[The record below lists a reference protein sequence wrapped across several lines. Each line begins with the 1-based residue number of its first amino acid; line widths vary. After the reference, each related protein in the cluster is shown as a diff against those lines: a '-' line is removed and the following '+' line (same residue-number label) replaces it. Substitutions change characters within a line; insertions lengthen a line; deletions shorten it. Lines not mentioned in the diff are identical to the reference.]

1 MTTRLILGV
10 NGQDGI
16 LLSRLLDSKQI
27 KTIGVGSQSSAS
39 QHIPS
44 GQRYYS
50 LDIRDTQKI
59 IDLINSLE
67 VGIVYNLA
75 GLSSVVESFRDPQ
88 TTLDVNYGA
97 VSALLEAIYAG
108 HSRSNVRF
116 FQCSSSEM
124 FGVAIDGPQNE
135 NTTLNPQS
143 PYAEAKAKAH
153 LKCQQFRHDGFFVS
167 CGILFNHE
175 SVFRPETFVSRKV
188 TSAVAR
194 IKLGLQ
200 ENLTIG
206 NLDARRDWGAAK
218 DYVEAINGIVE
229 NDVADDFVIATGKSH
244 SVRDLVKCALRTVG
258 LESRFNEIVQV
269 DQTLLRKSDPKTT
282 IGDSSKIKL
291 QIGWTAKT
299 SFEELIS
306 EMVEFDLKFK
316 LSENR

>member
-1 MTTRLILGV
+1 MTARLILGV

-16 LLSRLLDSKQI
+16 LLSRLLHSKQI

-44 GQRYYS
+44 GQLYYS
-50 LDIRDTQKI
+50 LDIRDTQQI
-59 IDLINSLE
+59 IDLIDSLE
-67 VGIVYNLA
+67 VDIVYNLA
-75 GLSSVVESFRDPQ
+75 GPSSVAESFRDPQ

-97 VSALLEAIYAG
+97 VSALLEAIYIDS
-108 HSRSNVRF
+108 SRSNVRF

-135 NTTLNPQS
+135 NTPFNPQS

-153 LKCQQFRHDGFFVS
+153 LKCQQFRNNGFFVS

-175 SVFRPETFVSRKV
+175 SIFRPETFVSRKV

-200 ENLTIG
+200 ESLMIG

-229 NDVADDFVIATGKSH
+229 SDVADDFVIATGKSH
-244 SVRDLVKCALRTVG
+244 SVRDLVTCALQTVG
-258 LESRFNEIVQV
+258 LESRFNKIVYV
-269 DQTLLRKSDPKTT
+269 DQTLLRKSDLKTT
-282 IGDSSKIKL
+282 IGDSSKIKQ
-291 QIGWTAKT
+291 QIGWTART

-306 EMVEFDLKFK
+306 EMVEFDLKFN
-316 LSENR
+316 LSENQ